1 MLAGF
6 ENLYEAPLQAFLM
19 DVDSTEGTLP
29 RREERQS
36 GKTDE
41 MTVENALWSHGGLV
55 EFAGAP
61 RFEQDTRDI
70 DPNG

>member
-6 ENLYEAPLQAFLM
+6 ENLYEAPLPAFLI

-29 RREERQS
+29 RHEERQS

-41 MTVENALWSHGGLV
+41 MTVENVLWSHGGLV
-55 EFAGAP
+55 TGHEKSLLSSVP
-61 RFEQDTRDI
+61 LQSL
-70 DPNG
+70 